1 LGGQEETIADR
12 SSGEDQGPL
21 CAGPVKTLR
30 QKGGEDKKE
39 RIIKDE
45 NVLDIFREK

>member
-1 LGGQEETIADR
+1 
-12 SSGEDQGPL
+12 
-21 CAGPVKTLR
+21 VKTLR